1 MAEKVATAWPALRL
15 ARKNGLGVAVVVARV
30 QQREHVL
37 LRRVP
42 TLDLVVATPISL
54 VGVVGLAIAELVELA
69 RELLAL
75 LNGHWVAGLVWPLHL
90 QRVARWVRS
99 MNGRRI
105 GVLDHH
111 QLVAVPHNFEAR
123 LE

>member
-1 MAEKVATAWPALRL
+1 
-15 ARKNGLGVAVVVARV
+15 
-30 QQREHVL
+30 VL

-42 TLDLVVATPISL
+42 TLDLVEATPISL